1 MKFRIKLSTF
11 EELKNYDSYL
21 NWLNDPEV
29 FKFLESN
36 SRKSSVSDIQD
47 YINLQKDNGS
57 IFLPVVYKSNNAH
70 IGNLKIYNF
79 NEQNNLKSCEY
90 SRLIGDKLYWG
101 KGLGYELGLL
111 ALNYC
116 FNILRVDIVE
126 AGCASSNVAAI
137 KSNLKI
143 GFRESHKITKF
154 LEQKNKAE
162 EIIRFKILRSNFT
175 YM

>member
-1 MKFRIKLSTF
+1 MNRRIELSTF

-29 FKFLESN
+29 FKYLESN
-36 SRKSSVSDIQD
+36 SRKSSISDIQD
-47 YINLQKDNGS
+47 YINLQKENGH
-57 IFLPVVYKSNNAH
+57 IFLPVIYKSNGDH

-79 NEQNNLKSCEY
+79 NEENNLKSCEY
-90 SRLIGDKLYWG
+90 SRVIGNKSYWG

-111 ALNYC
+111 ALAYC

-126 AGCASSNVAAI
+126 AGCVSSNIAAI

-143 GFRESHKITKF
+143 GFKESHKITKF
-154 LEQKNKAE
+154 VEQKNKKE
-162 EIIRFKILRSNFT
+162 EIIRFKILRSDFT
-175 YM
+175 